1 MMLPKV
7 YMIEL
12 KPESGAVY
20 IEEHDMWVSD
30 NSRFFKILRD
40 GRIQQLEFGLVAHMV
55 KTMHSRS
62 IISRPLTRFARNME
76 VSP

>member
-30 NSRFFKILRD
+30 NSRFLRFYGMAGYNNWNLD
-40 GRIQQLEFGLVAHMV
+40 
-55 KTMHSRS
+55 
-62 IISRPLTRFARNME
+62 
-76 VSP
+76 